1 MCGCVCVGV
10 RVCSSLYRYICVV
23 LWIRKCWVQ
32 AGSYP
37 YRYVFC
43 IGVYA
48 RCGGCQTLRA
58 RAHTHAHTHT
68 HTHTHTHIHTHFDTA
83 RRRLYTSVTSSTT
96 RLLRRY
102 TASPTR
108 HFDDF
113 GGLYPRHFDDFVE
126 TSRYTSTTRHFDD
139 FGDHTFASTLHNF
152 ED

>member
-1 MCGCVCVGV
+1 
-10 RVCSSLYRYICVV
+10 
-23 LWIRKCWVQ
+23 
-32 AGSYP
+32 
-37 YRYVFC
+37 
-43 IGVYA
+43 
-48 RCGGCQTLRA
+48 
-58 RAHTHAHTHT
+58 
-68 HTHTHTHIHTHFDTA
+68 
-83 RRRLYTSVTSSTT
+83 
-96 RLLRRY
+96 LLRRY